1 MTELSPR
8 KSPAAGGERCRVTRR
23 EFTKLCIAAGSAS
36 VVSAAA
42 STAGLTPSVH
52 FMAIRFE
59 SRRELELAAASLR
72 ARFPGS
78 VLLDAIVAPHVPE
91 LLVIRD
97 GRNPNLL
104 PDFVYPLYE
113 VRRYSDA
120 EAVRGQETARGSGDP
135 PHKGPTRL
143 EIPSNGGSVWFLGFE
158 SLAGRADAWHSAA
171 GPESGSVP
179 TEVGFYRLLAG

>member
-1 MTELSPR
+1 MTELSPT
-8 KSPAAGGERCRVTRR
+8 KSRAAGGERCRVTRR
-23 EFTKLCIAAGSAS
+23 DFSKLCIAAGSAS
-36 VVSAAA
+36 VVSAAG

-91 LLVIRD
+91 LLVIHD
-97 GRNPNLL
+97 GRNPDLL

-113 VRRYSDA
+113 VRRFS
-120 EAVRGQETARGSGDP
+120 EEQFLRGQETARGSGDP
-135 PHKGPTRL
+135 PRKGPTRL

-158 SLAGRADAWHSAA
+158 SLAERAADWDSAA
-171 GPESGSVP
+171 VTESGSVP
-179 TEVGFYRLLAG
+179 AEVGFYRILAG